1 MALLDQFGH
10 PLPPVSTSRMTA
22 RASRDAGAY
31 RGSISGWR
39 GPQVHSPEGE
49 SRERD
54 VMQRRAAD
62 LAANDWAAHS
72 AVEAISGNAIGTGL
86 VPKASIP
93 ADMLGISSESARELG
108 KRMEWAFALWTSE
121 ADVRGQCHFVDLQN
135 LGLRTML
142 SLGEMLHLAV
152 MLNEKERERQ
162 NRTFSLAL
170 QTLSPARLMTPSDQQ
185 SDPLIRDGVRLSEY
199 GRPEGYWLATPKA
212 SPQSSFLSVERRALL
227 SEDFTYVPARV
238 GHRPGVFHLFRHETD
253 EQVRGV
259 SAFSKGIELFRNLSD
274 AISYELFAQV
284 IAASFPVFVALENGG
299 VQLPDYVTEGR
310 EGDGER
316 RERQLVQDLSPG
328 QFLYGNENEKPYVL
342 ESKRPSANFSAFV
355 EIVLRATAASVGI
368 PYESLTKDFSK
379 TNYSSARAALN
390 EAWKLYSFYRNWF
403 GRLYCQPVYEMVIE
417 EAFLRGMFE
426 LPKGAPGFYEA
437 RKFWCNVDWI
447 GPSRGFVDPVK
458 EITATILALQ
468 NRLMTYGE
476 AWAETGRDFDE
487 GYARMLEESP
497 LLALLFDMAEQ
508 VLAELALAKA
518 KPQALVEGFPERK
531 ARGYELVG
539 GVAVIPVSGAIVRE
553 QGWYGTGQD
562 AVSSALKAALADPSA
577 RAILLDINSPGGVVS
592 GTKELSDAIAE
603 ARTKKRCAAYANGLC
618 ASAAYW
624 LASAT
629 GTVYAPLTATVG
641 SIGVIMTIT
650 NYAKLEEKW
659 GISTVTI
666 TGGKWKAAGQGGEL
680 TEEERQYFQER
691 INTLHQIFK
700 ADVGRHMGLTA
711 DPQLWGEAQLLL
723 AQPARELGLVTDIV
737 RDRDA
742 AIRKL
747 AVEAQM
753 TREELAAQSPELV
766 DALLAEGRLKA
777 EAENKANMD
786 KAAADAV
793 AGALAVVKAV
803 AGDETASRVETTL
816 NTFRATEMSAEQI
829 ATVAPLL
836 AKAEAPVHEN
846 AEAKSRAGILTG
858 LQNGHQNPVAASPGT
873 VPTAT
878 TKSPLLADAERRAE
892 VAK

>member
-1 MALLDQFGH
+1 MNELWAL
-10 PLPPVSTSRMTA
+10 P
-22 RASRDAGAY
+22 
-31 RGSISGWR
+31 
-39 GPQVHSPEGE
+39 
-49 SRERD
+49 
-54 VMQRRAAD
+54 
-62 LAANDWAAHS
+62 
-72 AVEAISGNAIGTGL
+72 
-86 VPKASIP
+86 
-93 ADMLGISSESARELG
+93 
-108 KRMEWAFALWTSE
+108 
-121 ADVRGQCHFVDLQN
+121 
-135 LGLRTML
+135 
-142 SLGEMLHLAV
+142 
-152 MLNEKERERQ
+152 
-162 NRTFSLAL
+162 
-170 QTLSPARLMTPSDQQ
+170 
-185 SDPLIRDGVRLSEY
+185 
-199 GRPEGYWLATPKA
+199 
-212 SPQSSFLSVERRALL
+212 
-227 SEDFTYVPARV
+227 
-238 GHRPGVFHLFRHETD
+238 
-253 EQVRGV
+253 
-259 SAFSKGIELFRNLSD
+259 
-274 AISYELFAQV
+274 
-284 IAASFPVFVALENGG
+284 
-299 VQLPDYVTEGR
+299 
-310 EGDGER
+310 
-316 RERQLVQDLSPG
+316 
-328 QFLYGNENEKPYVL
+328 
-342 ESKRPSANFSAFV
+342 
-355 EIVLRATAASVGI
+355 
-368 PYESLTKDFSK
+368 
-379 TNYSSARAALN
+379 
-390 EAWKLYSFYRNWF
+390 
-403 GRLYCQPVYEMVIE
+403 
-417 EAFLRGMFE
+417 
-426 LPKGAPGFYEA
+426 
-437 RKFWCNVDWI
+437 
-447 GPSRGFVDPVK
+447 
-458 EITATILALQ
+458 
-468 NRLMTYGE
+468 
-476 AWAETGRDFDE
+476 
-487 GYARMLEESP
+487 
-497 LLALLFDMAEQ
+497 FDMAEQ

-592 GTKELSDAIAE
+592 GTKELADAIAE

-816 NTFRATEMSAEQI
+816 NTLRATGMSAEQI

-846 AEAKSRAGILTG
+846 AEAKSRADILAG
-858 LQNGHQNPVAASPGT
+858 LQAAHRQPAAAAPGT

-892 VAK
+892 LAK